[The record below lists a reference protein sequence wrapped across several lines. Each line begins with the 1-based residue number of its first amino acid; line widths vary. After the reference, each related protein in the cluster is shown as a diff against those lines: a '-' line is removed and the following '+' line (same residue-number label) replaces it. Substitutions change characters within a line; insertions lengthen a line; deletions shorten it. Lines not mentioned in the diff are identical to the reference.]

1 MTNEITTEM
10 LDRKIAWCEQVL
22 ADNKAAA
29 IQRMQD
35 FYYEKTRDSVDQDW
49 PESFN
54 GVDLA
59 KILNVERV
67 SYRIYYSRD
76 NLTLRVF
83 VFRAHCTKSEE
94 QKMLAL
100 GFVHAQDGDTENIPD
115 HPVEEV
121 EGVDK

>member
-1 MTNEITTEM
+1 MTNKITTEM

-115 HPVEEV
+115 KELVE
-121 EGVDK
+121 